1 MKYSTSAKKEKKKSN
16 SASGSRTGTMQLG
29 HQILLSTVKVGSHPT
44 ERKCCGPMAVV
55 SSFLLS
61 LELIAGRGEIGDE
74 FILFHIIFASDENL
88 FLSHIFIGHNEK
100 SRK

>member
-1 MKYSTSAKKEKKKSN
+1 
-16 SASGSRTGTMQLG
+16 
-29 HQILLSTVKVGSHPT
+29 
-44 ERKCCGPMAVV
+44 MAVV